1 MSTPPKIRVVR
12 PQRTA
17 DAPRGARPPRA
28 PSRENE
34 SREGA
39 HRASPESYI
48 GEAHKALGSLEST
61 AKAKAGQFLDEQLR
75 RHGIDPNTAKE
86 VVLRGIALI
95 QAAQERYNETDDDW
109 WDDGDYDDADDY

>member
-1 MSTPPKIRVVR
+1 MSGSPPKIRVVR
-12 PQRTA
+12 PQRPTEK
-17 DAPRGARPPRA
+17 PRGARSPRTPT

-39 HRASPESYI
+39 HRASPEGYI
-48 GEAHKALGSLEST
+48 GEAHKALGSLESA

-75 RHGIDPNTAKE
+75 RHGVDPNTAKE

-109 WDDGDYDDADDY
+109 WDDADDY